1 MSPSLSLC
9 FPGPVLLL
17 FSSLLTKVFNC
28 SPSLQPALPGGD
40 GGGERNPEEGLGGDW
55 EKGFNFCV
63 CFISPSHYNLIFF
76 KQNTSAELKVGGS
89 EQTTKHIWIYIFP
102 PSLSFT
108 VGHFLF
114 LFFSFCLVLFC
125 FVFFCIN

>member
-1 MSPSLSLC
+1 MWPSLSLC

-40 GGGERNPEEGLGGDW
+40 DGGERNPEEGWGGGDW

-89 EQTTKHIWIYIFP
+89 EQPNIYGYIF
-102 PSLSFT
+102 
-108 VGHFLF
+108 FL
-114 LFFSFCLVLFC
+114 LP
-125 FVFFCIN
+125 